1 MSKITDFFILACI
14 ALVSLPSYAQDDVEQ
29 DPVKYYDVEIIV
41 FKNVKVPRGH
51 EFKLP
56 TPSANRSENTL
67 DLSDPVSIEQAG
79 ESGFTPLSA
88 EELRL
93 QDPVDRIIKSSRY
106 NLLTHTGWRQPGLDE
121 ENSIPV
127 WIKGGKVF
135 DSRYSSIDQMI
146 TLKQADDTQTTD
158 TSSNLAENISPQGLY
173 ELEGLITITLSRYLH
188 TRAELVMRKP
198 ADNNHLL
205 QQVEEMAE
213 QEQQELMDIEGQLLL
228 NYGLNE
234 QRRMRSKKLHYLDH
248 PEFGMLVLITPY
260 EAPVPETHEPA
271 NGIPVEQPA
280 QTGNTG

>member
-1 MSKITDFFILACI
+1 MSKITDFFILTCA
-14 ALVSLPSYAQDDVEQ
+14 ALVSLPCYAQDDVEQ

-41 FKNVKVPRGH
+41 FKNIKVPRGH

-56 TPSANRSENTL
+56 TPSASRSENTL

-127 WIKGGKVF
+127 WIKGGEVF

-158 TSSNLAENISPQGLY
+158 TSSNLAENISPQGD
-173 ELEGLITITLSRYLH
+173 
-188 TRAELVMRKP
+188 P
-198 ADNNHLL
+198 DNA
-205 QQVEEMAE
+205 VSYCA
-213 QEQQELMDIEGQLLL
+213 
-228 NYGLNE
+228 YAVV
-234 QRRMRSKKLHYLDH
+234 R
-248 PEFGMLVLITPY
+248 
-260 EAPVPETHEPA
+260 
-271 NGIPVEQPA
+271 
-280 QTGNTG
+280 